1 MNYVPLNNE
10 EEAKLANSTL
20 TTQLMMGVYPS
31 AKYVNKIKKK
41 YPTPEGSDLPS
52 KILEQDKNVIAAS
65 NLNFEKCQEIN
76 SQMDETIMKVGNKL
90 NLIEI
95 SFSSNNNEKRKT
107 KELDSK
113 VGEFESQTNMNNEK
127 LKKINET
134 IPDFQRK
141 KKENEEF
148 FKKYVGEKKVWL
160 DRLKETNIRE
170 ETYAKEFKYLY
181 EAKIIKLLL
190 EGILLEKVQDMI
202 EKELYTRGDFL
213 GWNIMDI
220 QKMEEQRKEDD
231 FEFNKGLTKLP
242 SREGIRQ
249 EITQREKLEY
259 RDNKLQKEREDILK
273 DWKQIW
279 AEIWIPDVMPS
290 VDRDITTKRD
300 FIIKITMEVTFKL
313 FKKIFFDIYKLKN
326 IILSNEEYI
335 IMDKVR
341 SYFPEKN
348 VPGRSQ
354 DELVLNQLMNIIEN
368 IKAEE
373 EIIYCDLKPAIQT
386 INEYKGN
393 TEANTTAIKNLEL
406 IVEKIQDVQNKVND
420 RVGALVK
427 TEVEE
432 IRKLINSL
440 PYEKEKKLFLDNFKN
455 SSRFYD
461 SFLPLSNILL
471 VETFI
476 TVGKKRDKNYDA
488 KIEEAKNEI
497 LKIKGKNN
505 EISGKWNLL
514 KEMKEKLGED
524 EANDILEKSHEIAD
538 SEAYKSQKILE
549 DVRKSLNRII
559 ELKNQQQMST
569 FNFYKKIRKAVV
581 RPKDLC

>member
-95 SFSSNNNEKRKT
+95 SFTSNNHEKRKT

-273 DWKQIW
+273 DGYGCY
-279 AEIWIPDVMPS
+279 
-290 VDRDITTKRD
+290 
-300 FIIKITMEVTFKL
+300 TFE
-313 FKKIFFDIYKLKN
+313 DGTRY
-326 IILSNEEYI
+326 E
-335 IMDKVR
+335 
-341 SYFPEKN
+341 
-348 VPGRSQ
+348 G
-354 DELVLNQLMNIIEN
+354 
-368 IKAEE
+368 
-373 EIIYCDLKPAIQT
+373 
-386 INEYKGN
+386 EYKNDERTGKGYFVFPN
-393 TEANTTAIKNLEL
+393 G
-406 IVEKIQDVQNKVND
+406 KIQFDGD
-420 RVGALVK
+420 
-427 TEVEE
+427 
-432 IRKLINSL
+432 
-440 PYEKEKKLFLDNFKN
+440 
-455 SSRFYD
+455 
-461 SFLPLSNILL
+461 
-471 VETFI
+471 
-476 TVGKKRDKNYDA
+476 
-488 KIEEAKNEI
+488 
-497 LKIKGKNN
+497 
-505 EISGKWNLL
+505 
-514 KEMKEKLGED
+514 
-524 EANDILEKSHEIAD
+524 
-538 SEAYKSQKILE
+538 
-549 DVRKSLNRII
+549 
-559 ELKNQQQMST
+559 
-569 FNFYKKIRKAVV
+569 
-581 RPKDLC
+581 